1 MYNSEF
7 IPPPNDPL
15 AIEVFIGLKEFNGL
29 PSRYLPATLAN
40 QLAAAI
46 ASGATVFQLL
56 NQAGKQICE
65 RAFPGERDGEFANVL
80 AWTAVKIRN
89 SHWKVRDIVDV
100 NWIPWEQRRIGGY
113 YGLPPSGISARPF
126 ILRANSQATG
136 AARWPGRINPKT
148 GRRIWREE
156 LEKYKHDQ
164 KIRTNQELAEE
175 LGVSTDTLKS
185 FAASDKRH
193 GLGTE
198 KSSCGKSG

>member
-56 NQAGKQICE
+56 NEAGKQICE

-113 YGLPPSGISARPF
+113 YGLPPRDFRQAVYTASEFAGYRAARCSARWCV
-126 ILRANSQATG
+126 G
-136 AARWPGRINPKT
+136 
-148 GRRIWREE
+148 E
-156 LEKYKHDQ
+156 
-164 KIRTNQELAEE
+164 
-175 LGVSTDTLKS
+175 S
-185 FAASDKRH
+185 FLQQRGPVLDERQRN
-193 GLGTE
+193 G
-198 KSSCGKSG
+198 